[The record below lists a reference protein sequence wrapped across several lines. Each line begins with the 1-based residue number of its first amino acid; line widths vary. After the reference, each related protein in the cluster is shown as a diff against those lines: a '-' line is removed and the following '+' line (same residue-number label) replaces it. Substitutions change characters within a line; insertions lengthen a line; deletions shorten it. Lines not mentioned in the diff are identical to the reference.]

1 MSVFNYDDSEQFN
14 GREGKTRTL
23 FRLSACSVFCPMSS
37 QPLDFSCMERSKPEY
52 VGSEITDTE
61 ILAKVPK
68 DYRRLLT
75 ETNGFVLFDGGLY
88 IRGAVLSPE
97 WHSLRKVWLGDFALH
112 KLFPAIEETDVP
124 FAQDCL
130 GDQFVLRDSVVYKL
144 DAEVG
149 ELDSLGVDL
158 QTFLEQA
165 QENPVEYLSLEP
177 LLQFMSEGGKL
188 QPGQL
193 LSVYP
198 PFIAEESANGVS
210 LRAISMFDRIGFL
223 ADFAGQISRLSNSE
237 I

>member
-1 MSVFNYDDSEQFN
+1 MEQ
-14 GREGKTRTL
+14 
-23 FRLSACSVFCPMSS
+23 
-37 QPLDFSCMERSKPEY
+37 SKPDY

-61 ILAKVPK
+61 ILAKVPE
-68 DYRRLLT
+68 DYRQFLT
-75 ETNGFVLFDGGLY
+75 ETNGFVLFDGGLH

-97 WHSLRKVWLGDFALH
+97 WHSLRKVWLGDFALY

-130 GDQFVLRDSVVYKL
+130 GDQFVLRDGIVHKL

-149 ELDSLGVDL
+149 EIESLAVDL
-158 QTFLEQA
+158 QTFLQQA
-165 QENPVEYLSLEP
+165 QENPVEYLLLEP

-188 QPGQL
+188 QLGQL

-198 PFIAEESANGVS
+198 PFTAEESANGVS
-210 LRAISMFDRIGFL
+210 LKAISMFDRIGFL
-223 ADFAGQISRLSNSE
+223 ADFARQVASLSEGE